1 MSLSIPSC
9 RAPLAL
15 SCVAFA
21 ALLLAGCDKTASTTT
36 VAAAPAVGVY
46 TLHAQTITLTTDL
59 PGRTTPWRIAEVR
72 PQVSGVIQKRLFTEG
87 TEVKAG
93 QQLYQIDD
101 APYRATYQKAMAAMN
116 TAQQLAQRDEKLL
129 IDHAVSKQQTV
140 DAEAVYQ
147 QAQADVDS
155 AKINLQYTKVYAPIS
170 GHIGSSAVTEGALV
184 TTGQAS
190 PMATVQQLDPI
201 YVDVTQSSV
210 DMLHLRELLASGQL
224 QRSSAADQA
233 QVSLSLE
240 DGSKYPLQG
249 SLKFSEVSVDPTTG
263 SVMLRAV
270 FPNPNHV
277 LLPGMFVHAQLDQG
291 IKHQALLVP
300 EQAVQHDTT
309 GSAIAWVIGK
319 DDKAALRHITTD
331 RTIGNT
337 WLVSAGLNDGD
348 QVVTEGVQRMLPGIE
363 VQPTA
368 AQNVHL
374 QLGDSVVL
382 ADAAGNTGNKP
393 STTVVAAASAVAGN

>member
-1 MSLSIPSC
+1 MLLRIPMC

-15 SCVAFA
+15 SGVALA
-21 ALLLAGCDKTASTTT
+21 ALLLAGCDKTTPTV

-46 TLHAQTITLTTDL
+46 TLHAQNITLTTDL

-72 PQVSGVIQKRLFTEG
+72 PQVSGVVQKRLFTEG
-87 TEVKAG
+87 TDVKAG

-101 APYRATYQKAMAAMN
+101 APYRATYQKAIAALN

-147 QAQADVDS
+147 QAVADVDS

-190 PMATVQQLDPI
+190 AMATVQQLDPI

-210 DMLHLRELLASGQL
+210 DMLRLREALANGQL

-233 QVSLSLE
+233 EVSLQLE
-240 DGSKYPLQG
+240 DGSTYPLRG

-270 FPNPNHV
+270 FPNPNNV
-277 LLPGMFVHAQLDQG
+277 LLPGMFVHAQLSQG
-291 IKHQALLVP
+291 VKNQALLVP

-319 DDKAALRHITTD
+319 DDKAQLRHITTD
-331 RTIGNT
+331 RTVGNT

-348 QVVTEGVQRMLPGIE
+348 QVVTEGLQRMIPGID
-363 VQPTA
+363 VQAAA

-382 ADAAGNTGNKP
+382 ASASANNGNQP